1 MVTTWRWYYIQTVGR
16 KNGTTRNERETKQER
31 GKENN
36 TINARKEMRETEK
49 ITKETSDKVRWEN
62 EIKERD

>member
-16 KNGTTRNERETKQER
+16 KNGTTRNEGETKQEK
-31 GKENN
+31 GKEKN
-36 TINARKEMRETEK
+36 TINARKEKRETEK
-49 ITKETSDKVRWEN
+49 ITKETSDKGRWEN